1 LNRLKHVRASFLL
14 LLSSTSLFW
23 VISYWLPLPTYL
35 SAIAKPTY
43 DDYRSLIQIIVISY
57 LAFAVLNIVIAVLL
71 TTKIAKKT
79 KFWLVL
85 TPAIYLF
92 LIPFIVT
99 IPAAIKF
106 PNRNYFEVFQALFR
120 LFRFTKI
127 DTFALALVFTFLA
140 VALNVFAAIV
150 VLRSGEADSVPSKLR
165 NRYLIYTAIVSVL
178 CAVLATVFAYNST
191 LRALDRQACYDYKAL
206 AVPTTD
212 EEVPTF
218 LNELTLYGQQAGST
232 HLKNAFSNFT
242 GLSRDLFTALDSE
255 NVDDA
260 TIQQYQTLV
269 AVAKNELTI
278 LCSEFA
284 TD

>member
-1 LNRLKHVRASFLL
+1 
-14 LLSSTSLFW
+14 
-23 VISYWLPLPTYL
+23 
-35 SAIAKPTY
+35 
-43 DDYRSLIQIIVISY
+43 
-57 LAFAVLNIVIAVLL
+57 
-71 TTKIAKKT
+71 
-79 KFWLVL
+79 
-85 TPAIYLF
+85 
-92 LIPFIVT
+92 
-99 IPAAIKF
+99 
-106 PNRNYFEVFQALFR
+106 
-120 LFRFTKI
+120 
-127 DTFALALVFTFLA
+127 
-140 VALNVFAAIV
+140 
-150 VLRSGEADSVPSKLR
+150 
-165 NRYLIYTAIVSVL
+165 
-178 CAVLATVFAYNST
+178 VLATVFAYNST